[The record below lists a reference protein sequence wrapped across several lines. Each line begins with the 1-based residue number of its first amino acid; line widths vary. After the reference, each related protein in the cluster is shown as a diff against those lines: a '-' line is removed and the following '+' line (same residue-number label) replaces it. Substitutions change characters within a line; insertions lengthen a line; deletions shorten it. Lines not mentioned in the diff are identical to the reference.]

1 MKCNWSEI
9 SKSQEAVIVLN
20 ALPWPTKPAPQDVKK
35 TFLFEVSGD
44 LNYIAELQFAVTCW

>member
-44 LNYIAELQFAVTCW
+44 LNYIAELQFAVTSW